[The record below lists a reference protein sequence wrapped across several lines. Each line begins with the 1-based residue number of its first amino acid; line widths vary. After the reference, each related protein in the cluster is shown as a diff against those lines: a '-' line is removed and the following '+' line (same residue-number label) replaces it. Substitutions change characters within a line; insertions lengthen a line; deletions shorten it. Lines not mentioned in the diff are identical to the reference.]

1 MEQEPSKLQAA
12 YKDILLSCTSKMA
25 GLSLQETHTPP
36 VKNGAFF
43 QGSVTTSGDQPF
55 EIRCVLEQP
64 VYDRIIKGMTK
75 GKDLGEEM
83 ERLYFAEYMNVV
95 CGKIISRRNNERG
108 EFLRISVPTVSCE
121 DGYTEKQQKNP
132 PIFQFTCEEG
142 WMGIY
147 FL

>member
-1 MEQEPSKLQAA
+1 MEQEPSGLQAA

-25 GLSLQETHTPP
+25 GLSLQETQKPP
-36 VKNGAFF
+36 ERKGAFF

-55 EIRCVLEQP
+55 EIRCVLEQA

-75 GKDLGEEM
+75 GKELGEEM

-108 EFLRISVPTVSCE
+108 EFLRVSVPKVSCG